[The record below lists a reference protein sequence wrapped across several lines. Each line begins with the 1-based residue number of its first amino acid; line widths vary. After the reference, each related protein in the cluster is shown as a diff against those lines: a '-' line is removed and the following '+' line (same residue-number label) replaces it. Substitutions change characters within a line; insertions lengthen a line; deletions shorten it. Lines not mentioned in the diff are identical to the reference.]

1 MAQKS
6 LMMRTFMGRF
16 SNILTSVLAG
26 VAAFVFTLSAFLMLR
41 DFGQQVMASV
51 TIGMFAL
58 SIVWLAYERPNS
70 AQARA
75 ASALIDRLLAVGS
88 GDLTSPS
95 PPIVCREMPA
105 LAAAVDGL
113 FEQVRSTLDDVS
125 AMALYDPVTA
135 LPNRSH
141 FRREADRM
149 LKARK
154 DGEKLALLFIDL
166 DGFKEVND
174 NLGHAQGDQV
184 LCIVANRLRTVARA
198 QSRPGSLDQPLLARL
213 AGDEFTML
221 FPHIGDDADAERIAR
236 SALLALNQPY
246 QTAGK
251 GIDMGASI
259 GIALA
264 PGHDTDLTGL
274 MKAAD
279 IAMYRAKANG
289 RAQLSM
295 YRPELAVAFEEKGR
309 IERELREALSRGQ
322 FELAFQPQICI
333 RTGTV
338 LAGEALIRW
347 RHPSGELRSAESFIR
362 VAEESNLIVEIGDWV
377 VDSVAATLK
386 RWHDA
391 GLEQR
396 LSFNIGARHFS
407 RPDFFARLRAAL
419 TRVGAPLSLLELE
432 LNEAMAMK
440 SGPAVAAELAALR
453 HDGASIALDN
463 FGLGLSNLGRLRDV
477 PLDRIKLDSSL
488 THDVDTSD
496 MARTVVAALIH
507 LIHGLGCEVVG
518 EKVERKEQLEVL
530 RAVGCDSVQGHVFSP
545 AMSEAEFLAWLSA
558 GRRDRRFG

>member
-1 MAQKS
+1 
-6 LMMRTFMGRF
+6 MRFG
-16 SNILTSVLAG
+16 NLLTSALAG
-26 VAAFVFTLSAFLMLR
+26 AAAFAFTLSAFLMLQ
-41 DFGQQVMASV
+41 DFNQQILASV
-51 TIGMFAL
+51 AIGLFAL
-58 SIVWLAYERPNS
+58 AIVWLAFERPNS

-75 ASALIDRLLAVGS
+75 ANALIDRLLAVGA

-154 DGEKLALLFIDL
+154 DDERLALLFIDL

-184 LCIVANRLRTVARA
+184 LCMVANRLRAVVKAEI
-198 QSRPGSLDQPLLARL
+198 RPGRLAQPLLARL

-221 FPHIGDDADAERIAR
+221 FPHIRGAADAERIAR
-236 SALLALNQPY
+236 AALTALNAHY
-246 QTAGK
+246 EIAGQA
-251 GIDMGASI
+251 IDMGASI
-259 GIALA
+259 GVAIC
-264 PGHDTDLTGL
+264 PRHDTNLTGL

-289 RAQLSM
+289 RSQFSM
-295 YRPELAVAFEEKGR
+295 YQPHFATAFEQKGLV
-309 IERELREALSRGQ
+309 ERELREALAQGQ
-322 FELAFQPQICI
+322 FELAFQPQLCV
-333 RTGTV
+333 RSGAV
-338 LAGEALIRW
+338 RAGEALIRW
-347 RHPSGELRSAESFIR
+347 RHPSGDLRSAESFIR
-362 VAEESNLIVEIGDWV
+362 IAEESSLIVEIGDWV

-396 LSFNIGARHFS
+396 LSFNIAARHLR

-419 TRVGAPLSLLELE
+419 ERCGAPISLLELE
-432 LNEAMAMK
+432 LNEAMAME
-440 SGPAVAAELAALR
+440 SGAAVTAELAALR
-453 HDGASIALDN
+453 AEGATIALDN
-463 FGLGLSNLGRLRDV
+463 FGVGLSNLGRLRDV
-477 PLDRIKLDSSL
+477 PLDRIKLDASL
-488 THDVDTSD
+488 THDIDTSD
-496 MARTVVAALIH
+496 MARTVVSALIH
-507 LIHGLGCEVVG
+507 LIHGLGCEAVG
-518 EKVERKEQLEVL
+518 EKIERQAQLDVL
-530 RAVGCDSVQGHVFSP
+530 RAVGCESVQGHLFAK
-545 AMSEAEFLAWLSA
+545 AMSEADFVAWVEA
-558 GRRDRRFG
+558 GKQRRVVQLKSVRGG